1 MKNIFFKRPVFYLL
15 LFYYFIGLGVQG
27 VEVSLAQGFNIYH
40 PAEVIHP
47 WVSEINP
54 AVISA
59 QFTRVAVG
67 LKVFHLG
74 FLPGQSLAMRESR
87 INASF
92 PFYLPLDLGTG
103 CDLRYFSA
111 GIYSELTA
119 SLMVSRRILSNLSL
133 GMKIGVGHYGF
144 AREDF
149 HLVDLNDP
157 LLAGG
162 LGKTSLNLGFG
173 LFYNPGNW
181 TMGIGLDHL
190 NRPDVGRQTSAPLPM
205 EISTAV
211 GYQVG
216 RFIPSLLLH
225 HDGTYVRYGVAIA
238 ARQERFGQV
247 RLSFESTMPFK
258 VEAQFQLSRDNSLH
272 YGVDLPTD
280 ELSSVSLGSH
290 EIVFTRIL
298 DRGPDI
304 GQPTMRLSTDS
315 MRIHEETVVRSM
327 SPGLTS
333 WQISSISGLVPE
345 FLDVNGSGQNMLVI
359 PTGPL
364 SRYETDAI
372 RKQRYARLGQEIKQ
386 KLQEHPEVSLI
397 LQTDDQSLGD
407 ARSLKQYLVQTGI
420 CKAEAVGI
428 ARVNS
433 SGKLKLDGFEPG
445 QMTQTRKKAK
455 CSDEKLVINLEL
467 PGKIKKVKEW
477 SLFIKNHKQ
486 EVVRTIKGIERLPE
500 MIEWDWKDEWGVL
513 VSPGQYSCHLVVK
526 SLTGQE
532 RLAQSIPIHVSRTSR
547 TVYLRFSPEK
557 SVHASKLNP

>member
-1 MKNIFFKRPVFYLL
+1 MRNTALRQPFFYLL
-15 LFYYFIGLGVQG
+15 LFYVIGLGGQA
-27 VEVSLAQGFNIYH
+27 VEVGLAQGFNIYH
-40 PAEVIHP
+40 PADMTHP

-59 QFTRVAVG
+59 QYTRVAVG
-67 LKVFHLG
+67 LKVFHFG
-74 FLPGQSLAMRESR
+74 FLPDQSFAMRESR

-92 PFYLPLDLGTG
+92 PFYLPLDLGAG

-111 GIYSELTA
+111 GIYSEFAA
-119 SLMVSRRILSNLSL
+119 SLLLSRRVLSNFSVGIKLGVSRYS
-133 GMKIGVGHYGF
+133 F

-157 LLAGG
+157 LLAGN
-162 LGKTSLNLGFG
+162 LAKTSLNLGLG
-173 LFYNPGNW
+173 AFYNPGNW
-181 TMGIGLDHL
+181 TLGIGLDHV
-190 NRPDVGRQTSAPLPM
+190 NQPDVGRQTNAPLPM

-216 RFIPSLLLH
+216 RFVPSLLLH
-225 HDGTYVRYGVAIA
+225 HDGNYVRYGVAIT
-238 ARQERFGQV
+238 ARQERLGLV

-258 VEAQFQLSRDNSLH
+258 VEAQFQLSRDNSVQ

-280 ELSSVSLGSH
+280 ELSSVSMGSH
-290 EIVFTRIL
+290 EFVFSRIL

-304 GQPTMRLSTDS
+304 GQPTIRLSTDS
-315 MRIHEETVVRSM
+315 MRIQEETVVRSM
-327 SPGLTS
+327 SPGLNP

-345 FLDVNGSGQNMLVI
+345 FLDVNAGTQNMLVI

-364 SRYETDAI
+364 NQYETDAI

-386 KLQEHPEVSLI
+386 RLQEHPEISLI
-397 LQTDDQSLGD
+397 LQTDERSLAD
-407 ARSLKQYLVQTGI
+407 ARALKQYLVQSGI
-420 CKAEAVGI
+420 CRADEVGI
-428 ARVNS
+428 AKVNS
-433 SGKLKLDGFEPG
+433 SGKLKLEGFEPG
-445 QMTQTRKKAK
+445 QMTQSRKKPK
-455 CSDEKLVINLEL
+455 CSDEKLVINFEL

-477 SLFIKNHKQ
+477 SLFIKNQKQ
-486 EVVRTIKGIERLPE
+486 EVVRTLKGIERLPE
-500 MIEWDWKDEWGVL
+500 VIEWDWKDEWGVL
-513 VSPGQYSCHLVVK
+513 VAPGQYSCHLVVK

-532 RLAQSIPIHVSRTSR
+532 RLAQSIPITISRTSR